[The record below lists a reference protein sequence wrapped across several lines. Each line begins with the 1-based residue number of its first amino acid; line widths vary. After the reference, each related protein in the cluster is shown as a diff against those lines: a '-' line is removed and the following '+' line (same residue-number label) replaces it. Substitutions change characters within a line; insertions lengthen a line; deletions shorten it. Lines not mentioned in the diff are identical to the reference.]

1 MEFNVKLER
10 FEGPYTK
17 LLELIQDHKL
27 SITEVSLASIADEYI
42 AYVRKLQEEEKNLR
56 TSIDISQFVLV
67 ASTLMLI
74 KARSLLPGIAFTQ
87 EEEKQVTQL
96 EKKLELYKKLQ
107 EAGTKIRSIYQKNSL
122 YSKDRSVPKGIKIFI
137 PPTGT
142 TTASL
147 HSIALLTLSLFKPIE
162 RLKDIYVEQ
171 AIRIETVI
179 DSLLERV
186 QRAPSF
192 SLSSVAG
199 DGQTF
204 AEKKK
209 LLIVTFIALLELVRS
224 GSLEAR
230 QEGSGEILI
239 SKS

>member
-1 MEFNVKLER
+1 MEFSVKLER
-10 FEGPYTK
+10 YEGPYTK
-17 LLELIQDHKL
+17 LLELIQEHKL
-27 SITEVSLASIADEYI
+27 SITEVSLATIADEYI
-42 AYVRKLQEEEKNLR
+42 AYVRVLQEQEKTLH

-74 KARSLLPGIAFTQ
+74 KARSLLPGIEYTK
-87 EEEKQVTQL
+87 EEEKQVNQL
-96 EKKLELYKKLQ
+96 EKKLELYQKLQ
-107 EAGTKIRSIYQKNSL
+107 EAAGKIRKIYQKNTL
-122 YSKDRSVPKGIKIFI
+122 YGKERSAPKGIKIFI

-142 TTASL
+142 TVSSL

-171 AIRIETVI
+171 AMRLETMIENLV
-179 DSLLERV
+179 ERV
-186 QRAPSF
+186 QKATF

-199 DGQTF
+199 NAQTV
-204 AEKKK
+204 AEKKRV
-209 LLIVTFIALLELVRS
+209 LIVAFIALLELVRS

-230 QEGSGEILI
+230 QDEGGEILI